1 MADERASEPHLVLK
15 FNKQRRDTSN
25 SNMKTLERSETLKKV
40 DENYFNRHFAHTP
53 QAIVPDNSLKALRE
67 AKEEDELSLN
77 E

>member
-1 MADERASEPHLVLK
+1 M
-15 FNKQRRDTSN
+15 N
-25 SNMKTLERSETLKKV
+25 TLERSETLKKV

-67 AKEEDELSLN
+67 AKEEDELNLN